1 MNCQDVLLAGE
12 LCNDHAFDVSGCWTT
27 GLFDDQSLAPLPAS
41 DQDQLGD
48 GEVLYDFGVGTEQGC
63 AADLLPG
70 ALEFLQ
76 TQQPQPYVV
85 QPLQW
90 RSNYVDDLQYTY
102 TMVEQDGINPYAMT
116 QQGSPNPCAPQPRC
130 PAAMV
135 GKAKNLGHAK
145 VASTSNAAVS
155 APARKRGRPSGVAGS
170 GFKPVHRNPPSEAEK
185 EDYSTYAH
193 YNIGM
198 GACHAGCHVI
208 VTWDFVLFALDSAM
222 GTHLPKVQAKDIF
235 SHMPRHH
242 ATVQLLDRIK
252 LDELK
257 FVCLLS
263 SVAYTGTVDEVQEWF
278 MAMVADNFVEPTLQQ
293 YCCLIAALARPGR
306 LRDAEDLIVDD
317 TLASLKE
324 PTFFERR

>member
-130 PAAMV
+130 PV

-155 APARKRGRPSGVAGS
+155 APARKRGRPTGVAGS

-208 VTWDFVLFALDSAM
+208 VTWDFVIPLCARF
-222 GTHLPKVQAKDIF
+222 GHG
-235 SHMPRHH
+235 HGHH

-293 YCCLIAALARPGR
+293 YCCLIAALARAGR
-306 LRDAEDLIVDD
+306 LRDAQELIVDD
-317 TLASLKE
+317 TLVNLEE